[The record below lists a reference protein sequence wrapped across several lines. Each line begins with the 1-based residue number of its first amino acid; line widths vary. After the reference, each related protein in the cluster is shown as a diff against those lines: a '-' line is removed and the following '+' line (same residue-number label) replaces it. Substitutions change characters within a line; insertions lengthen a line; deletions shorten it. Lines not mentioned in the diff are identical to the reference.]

1 MIQDLINKFITTD
14 EQKFKIAFT
23 HSSYINENSDK
34 NSDKN
39 FESNERLEYLG
50 DSVISYIVSNYL
62 FNNYSNLSEGD
73 LSKIRSEIVNQNSLS
88 EIAVN
93 LNLDEHL
100 ILGKGEEN
108 NKGRIKKS
116 NLCNVFE
123 ALFGYF
129 SLNIGIEETS
139 KILIELVEKKISYL
153 VNEKAYFDP
162 KSKLQE
168 KLQEENLSLPI
179 YESKQLE
186 DGKFKIDLYINNI
199 LYSTAL
205 GNRKIDAEKEAAKI
219 ALNKF

>member
-1 MIQDLINKFITTD
+1 MPPGVLVPYCLYSRLFKREYILAFIGKVNSPNKVIQLR
-14 EQKFKIAFT
+14 IA
-23 HSSYINENSDK
+23 I
-34 NSDKN
+34 
-39 FESNERLEYLG
+39 
-50 DSVISYIVSNYL
+50 
-62 FNNYSNLSEGD
+62 
-73 LSKIRSEIVNQNSLS
+73 
-88 EIAVN
+88 N
-93 LNLDEHL
+93 LNLGQHL

-108 NKGRIKKS
+108 NEGRLKKS

-139 KILIELVEKKISYL
+139 NILIELVKNKISYL

-205 GNRKIDAEKEAAKI
+205 GKRKIDAEKEAAEI